1 MSWQRFAFNEVNEWV
16 YLRNIYAQIKKC
28 LHQFQQSIIKELQQ
42 LKHDEEETEVMS
54 YVDKFLQE
62 KKSRENE
69 YFSDKQLIVTLLDFF
84 TGGSGT
90 VSKTLAFCLLYL
102 LHHPDSQERIRQE
115 AIDIEQ
121 GPYHLLLW
129 WQSSVKI

>member
-1 MSWQRFAFNEVNEWV
+1 MSWQRFAFKEVNEWV
-16 YLRNIYAQIKKC
+16 RLRNIYAQIKKC

-42 LKHDEEETEVMS
+42 LKHDDEETEVMS

-102 LHHPDSQERIRQE
+102 LHHPNSQERIRQE

>member
-1 MSWQRFAFNEVNEWV
+1 MSWQRFAFKEVNEWV
-16 YLRNIYAQIKKC
+16 RLRNIYAQIKNC
-28 LHQFQQSIIKELQQ
+28 LDQFQQSIIKELQQ
-42 LKHDEEETEVMS
+42 LKHDEETEVMS

-121 GPYHLLLW
+121 GLNHLLHW
-129 WQSSVKI
+129 W

>member
-1 MSWQRFAFNEVNEWV
+1 MG
-16 YLRNIYAQIKKC
+16 
-28 LHQFQQSIIKELQQ
+28 
-42 LKHDEEETEVMS
+42 ETEVIS

-102 LHHPDSQERIRQE
+102 LHHPDPQERIRQE

-121 GPYHLLLW
+121 DEIDLSNLKKMPYTEAYILEV
-129 WQSSVKI
+129 QRMASVLPISPPRQATSEISVSG

>member
-1 MSWQRFAFNEVNEWV
+1 M
-16 YLRNIYAQIKKC
+16 I
-28 LHQFQQSIIKELQQ
+28 
-42 LKHDEEETEVMS
+42 S

-121 GPYHLLLW
+121 GPYHLLH
-129 WQSSVKI
+129 

>member
-1 MSWQRFAFNEVNEWV
+1 MSWWRSSFNEVNDW
-16 YLRNIYAQIKKC
+16 A
-28 LHQFQQSIIKELQQ
+28 QSIIKELQQ
-42 LKHDEEETEVMS
+42 LKHDSNDDQVMS

-102 LHHPDSQERIRQE
+102 LHYPD
-115 AIDIEQ
+115 AQ
-121 GPYHLLLW
+121 GKKKLL
-129 WQSSVKI
+129 